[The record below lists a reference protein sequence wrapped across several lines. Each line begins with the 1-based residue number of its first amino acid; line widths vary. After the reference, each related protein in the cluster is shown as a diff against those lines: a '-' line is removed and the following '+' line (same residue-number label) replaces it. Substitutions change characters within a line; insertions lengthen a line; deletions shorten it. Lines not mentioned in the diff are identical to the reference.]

1 MTDAPR
7 ILIIAQKDLNPTQRA
22 EIVELCSRAYS
33 EDFSSVVQLPDDQPI
48 HSLAYLNGNLVSHA
62 LWFTR
67 LLDYNGI
74 PLQSAYV
81 EAVATEPAY
90 QGRGYASILL
100 RHLARAI
107 TAYDIGALSPSDPAF
122 YARLGWELWRGSL
135 FVAAEAEIA
144 PTPEYRVMIL
154 RVATCVW
161 ASCSPTPDAADP
173 PESGDLTVQT
183 CSNVVPI
190 EPCNPARG

>member
-7 ILIIAQKDLNPTQRA
+7 MLIIAQKDLNTTQRA

-33 EDFSSVVQLPDDQPI
+33 EDFSSIVQLPDDQPV

-154 RVATCVW
+154 RL
-161 ASCSPTPDAADP
+161 PRTPP
-173 PESGDLTVQT
+173 LDLGGSLTA
-183 CSNVVPI
+183 PWREGEI
-190 EPCNPARG
+190 W